1 MTIGERIKER
11 RIELGLTQMELSQK
25 MGYKNKSAI
34 CNVEKRGD
42 NITSDRIEKL
52 AAALECTPGYL
63 MGWEDSEYKLDL
75 IAMGKR
81 IQDLRI
87 KNKMTLVEFESK
99 SNIDKTYLS
108 SVEHGLR
115 NISIANLIHIAN
127 ALNCSVEYLVN
138 GTISTF
144 LNNDNESVLN
154 DEEKYIIN
162 AYRSADNLTKA
173 MVLRTLG
180 IDSKRDVVQE
190 LEEPD
195 LDLDDYER

>member
-1 MTIGERIKER
+1 MSVGENIKNR
-11 RIELGLTQMELSQK
+11 RKELGLNVEELAK
-25 MGYKNKSAI
+25 AIGKNKATVYRYE
-34 CNVEKRGD
+34 NGD
-42 NITSDRIEKL
+42 IESLPVDVLEPL
-52 AAALECTPGYL
+52 AQVLKVTPADL

-87 KNKMTLVEFESK
+87 KNKMTLVDFASK

-115 NISIANLIHIAN
+115 NISITNLIHIAN

-144 LNNDNESVLN
+144 LSNDNGSVLN

-162 AYRSADNLTKA
+162 AYHSADDLTKA
-173 MVLRTLG
+173 MVRRTLG
-180 IDSKRDVVQE
+180 IE
-190 LEEPD
+190 
-195 LDLDDYER
+195 